1 MRPCDSGA
9 AGSQVL
15 RASSD
20 PYAIALLETGTP
32 LDLLIANLSTPD
44 MDGAEMLRRIR
55 TTRPDLKV
63 LYVTRHID
71 GLMNVRPL
79 LEGEAFLE

>member
-1 MRPCDSGA
+1 
-9 AGSQVL
+9 L
-15 RASSD
+15 RASSG

-32 LDLLIANLSTPD
+32 LDLLIANLSAPD
-44 MDGAEMLRRIR
+44 MDGAEMVCRIR

-71 GLMNVRPL
+71 SLMNVRPL
-79 LEGEAFLE
+79 WEGEAFLE